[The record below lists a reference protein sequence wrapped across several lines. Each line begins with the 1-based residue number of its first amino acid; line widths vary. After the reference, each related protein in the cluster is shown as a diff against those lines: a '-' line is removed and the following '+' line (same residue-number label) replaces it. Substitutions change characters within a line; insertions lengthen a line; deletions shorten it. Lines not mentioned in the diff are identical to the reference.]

1 MGCGHQETF
10 VNCADISI
18 RGWTS
23 KPDSP
28 QLLQPRNDSY
38 PTGKPTAEPSNLDD
52 GKMSQESKPKIP
64 RPPPQPRKDI
74 LSNRHEYPPRIP
86 PPPVEYL
93 YIQDRDKRYSIPAP
107 PPESHH
113 NRTSNLHDIPPLIP
127 FPPREGTDSK
137 SVSSKM
143 AAAPSSFDSKTVK
156 YNRLSSIPAPPAEHH
171 HNRSSK
177 LYTEPPK
184 IPKPP
189 DVSQVANRSSEVKRY
204 DAIHAAT
211 GSFDSKRVANNS
223 LSVITGIQ
231 VEHNHNTEPPR
242 SPQSQDINHIQSR
255 KSNIARFSDLPAPV
269 VKPRP
274 STLLTDN
281 GTSFKNE
288 FTEGIANPV
297 PITSRKPDTT
307 SLGTQ
312 SPANIPMKEFTTPL
326 SLIDHSVWHTKAALV
341 DSKSI
346 RSMSSTV
353 APDMYSQ
360 IFNLLDKVFQTKYPD
375 MVLPNPSSANIP
387 DRHPQQTEMKSHTK
401 NTHIAK
407 TEIKSYIRNKHPLD
421 TILETSYTQNKHP
434 QDTEGKGKPP
444 NKHPQ
449 ETTVK
454 SYEPNKY
461 SPETAVK
468 SYRQNKYDQESKAK
482 SYSPNTYAQETSV
495 KSITQTT
502 KTVDKVNTSHIPNKH
517 HQKSTIKPYTQNKQL
532 QDTEI
537 KSITP
542 KKHPK
547 ETTVKSYAPNK
558 HSPET
563 AVKSYR
569 QNKYHQESKAKS
581 YSPSTYFNETS
592 VKSITQTT
600 KTMDKVNTSH
610 IPNKHHQKSTIKPYT
625 QNKQLQ
631 DTEIKSF
638 TPKKHPKETTVK
650 SYAPNKHSPETAVKS
665 YRQNKY
671 HQESKAKSYSPST
684 YANETSVKSIT
695 KTTKT
700 MDKVNTSHIPYTQ
713 NKQLQDTEIKLFTPN
728 KHPQETTVKSY
739 TKHDHSQEI
748 EGKSYSQN
756 KRPQKTAVKSYTRHY
771 DPKGSEAKSFTLN
784 KHLQELIVKSYTHN
798 KLHNSTEVKSYT
810 PNKHPQETMKSSTQN
825 KYLLETKGKSYIQNK
840 RQNRRSQESNA
851 KSNSPNKRPQET
863 AEKSYIQHRHAQEG
877 KMKSY
882 TPYKLHQAT
891 TVISYTEHNNSQ
903 ESEVKSYSQNKRPQK
918 TAVKSYIQHYD
929 PKGSKVKSFTSNK
942 HLQEITVKSYT
953 HDKLHNDTEVKSS
966 TQNKHPLE
974 TKDKSYT
981 QKKIP
986 QDIEAQSYDEKKYA
1000 QETRAKLYIT
1010 IPNKDERMVKERQIS
1025 SMHSNSRQT
1034 QLSAFDRAVLFREM
1048 SVMNPLMSS
1057 LQFSDQPSDLN
1068 IKISDV
1074 KLSNLKSTEQSPV
1087 SNSESSLSPSLIVPQ
1102 IRPSSS
1108 KQNGVSYE
1116 TLVPGN
1122 KKGNIDQTLPVTV
1135 AQYKQNSI
1143 PSSSTD
1149 LNSLI
1154 TVPNKKKSHSTL
1166 NSKVESDISRQS
1178 RVSKDK
1184 TIRQDSGTMNRYKI
1198 PRNQANQ
1205 STDLS
1210 ADTLFTESYSEQNVL
1225 AYTKPEVVNVF
1236 KKESNGVYNRN
1247 LQKQTEQSGISLK
1260 SKQASSH
1267 ILSHNVTKYVESQKR
1282 DHEMNTGW
1290 GTPLSTLDV
1299 LSKTGT
1305 LNKLLK
1311 AQEMVSQAHDQV
1323 FTKPALNTLN
1333 VTALNRYDN
1342 IPLERAGLEAQGK
1355 SQTRRDILLTNTVS
1369 KAQNMVEYAHKH
1381 IHEPQAAIKRTTN
1394 TFRDPKVS
1402 SPLQRETNNPA
1413 HRLKNAGLNVAHVQ
1427 DQTIFTVNDAADIKL
1442 LESLD
1447 NLTRAFDNSQNQD
1460 DNKNRSGSINKSS
1473 HSQYQASIHAVKHQ
1487 ESPTLKVPTLEPP
1500 TEEVAFS
1507 IETSTNK
1514 TDKFTSVTENYFKSV
1529 LDNVTSQHLA
1539 SLSTTQKP
1547 RDGMLLANKQL
1558 TPQNKQND
1566 FKGMEIENTSGA
1578 MKRPDPIT
1586 QSKSQAKYIGNIT
1599 IKANKRV
1606 SLSRHNHHNPTSS
1619 KIVPLDTSVIP
1630 GHKNTNYLLH
1640 KTSDGVAS
1648 DGQHLE
1654 RTGLNRFSDSGT
1666 KPQATDNVLPGK
1678 SLQNQLHNQNVH
1690 PTAPTPF
1697 ELKPHNY
1704 QVNFRVHGEHSGKQ
1718 RLMEETHMADF
1729 INLSSL
1735 KPNVNNKQM
1744 LMEHDYNNHVHS
1756 EQGKHANIK
1765 TQYPNQDKLI
1775 QRTTDYP
1782 IKSTIKENILQRQS
1796 AVTSSVITSNNKDS
1810 HKNIHQ
1816 GHITHTRKGL
1826 SFKAIPKTHTIQ
1838 TQAVVPET
1846 NLSTVKGAD
1855 MVGTTK
1861 LATSRGQ
1868 FDETTVTSSSA
1879 LVADDSYKIIKAITE
1894 KPLLVQTVMTT
1905 VERESIQPHSTDK
1918 ALTPKHKSL
1927 HNSDTSKL
1935 IQLGHT
1941 HVDIKVLPAQTSET
1955 WTTDIPVHE
1964 LLTSA
1969 QKTLQDL
1976 QTQAQVSQRNDMQE
1990 HSAPKIEHEHKHTE
2004 HSGFHS
2010 LEQSSSS
2017 NNLIRPVSK
2026 KALVTHDALSSQV
2039 PNTNR
2044 LSSTHNSETKL
2055 PVAEVV
2061 KQNLLSHEHSHSDGP
2076 QSLHTHTHGQA
2087 QMRKPTES
2095 NFDPLLH
2102 SGNHPQSALAKL
2114 RRENSKSSHRQLHK
2128 SGTFQDFLAHLEHAQ
2143 HGGGTV
2149 DADQHAHVLQIPK
2162 NHNLFPQGNEMQLG
2176 SLSHDSHAT
2185 EISAHAHPAHG
2196 HTHGHTHLPE
2206 LIKPDSLGHHSHENV
2221 ITLQTFADSHM
2232 HTELQPNHT
2241 AKHLDK
2247 ITDPS
2252 DMTKRARDPHVDKHA
2267 SQDHRSIPSEL
2278 SHKNST
2284 ANEWTKSMQKTTIDN
2299 FVSELTNRMESKI
2312 NKTRSHGH
2320 DTHIKVLPL
2329 SRDTI
2334 IQVLQAI
2341 ANGGESKSTIIS
2353 TSTKSSGSNRSSK
2366 HSAKLHQQPQSS
2378 SKARSDTDNEKNIVK
2393 IEPLAPIMNRVSKSQ
2408 FHPAKPTSKTKVN
2421 SNRASVQKS
2430 TKGHTTSVSIKGTD
2444 HVSSID
2450 KDVQKQNID
2459 RKLRNELSTAE
2470 ANVTRKPQYLLDL
2483 TAVVTNGKPNTDQ
2496 ISRKIKATV
2505 GPGHIGR
2512 QTVEQKSNAAKH
2524 YNPETVKSVLR
2535 KKQVKNK
2542 LSHKQV
2548 RIPDIDSNRRSK
2560 LRSSDRRLKH
2570 RTANPDR
2577 PSRKSISRSRKG
2589 QDRSS
2594 VAGKRLTNRNQ
2605 VQMKDRYI
2613 YSDVKSHS
2621 RSKQI
2626 PLTQTR
2632 ESYQSPDIVP
2642 LTKKSAKDVRSKGW
2656 LLSGTDST
2664 QDMRRKS
2671 RFRSRVNNV
2680 PATSSN
2686 NRSRSRADSIR
2697 GVRTNSSSRSRVSS
2711 GATTPSKSRSRARIG
2726 NSPMSRAKPRSR
2738 SRTNNSPATRS
2749 SSRSSSGIEIAKV
2762 TRTNMKSRPR
2772 INSAN
2777 GKRKNN
2783 RSRSRMRIV
2792 PGTPSQARART
2803 DSRQRSLS
2811 RKTTTPGRRNNRR
2824 SHSKMDT
2831 GRIEHLPVAS
2841 QFQRMRG
2848 FPGIPFSSRQTF
2860 MNTRFPNEEVRRIP
2874 ERLDRGR
2881 STSENRQISR
2891 MTDRSNSRLIK
2902 SQSNRRERARASR
2915 TRQTNPRISSRSRPP
2930 SSRSSRVRSNSRGRS
2945 LQSKR
2950 PASSSSLRTEDRGV
2964 FGDRYSSADVA
2975 SNSLQIRG
2983 FDPIQRIKP
2992 QIGSK
2997 RDRRV
3002 MFVGSPRGA
3011 ENVLSGS
3018 DLGQGKEALRKM
3030 RRLIT
3035 QSERRSAERG
3045 DTRRRIV
3052 VLPLN
3057 RQTVSRIFGDI
3068 GHGHKR

>member
-28 QLLQPRNDSY
+28 QLPQPRNDSY

-74 LSNRHEYPPRIP
+74 LSNRHESPPRIP

-127 FPPREGTDSK
+127 FPPREGTISK

-189 DVSQVANRSSEVKRY
+189 DVSQVANRSSGVKRY

-223 LSVITGIQ
+223 LSIITGIP

-255 KSNIARFSDLPAPV
+255 KSNIARFSDVPAPV

-274 STLLTDN
+274 STLSTDN
-281 GTSFKNE
+281 ATSFKNE

-387 DRHPQQTEMKSHTK
+387 DRHPQQTEMNSHTK

-407 TEIKSYIRNKHPLD
+407 TEMKSYIRNKHPLD
-421 TILETSYTQNKHP
+421 TIFETSYTQNKHP

-454 SYEPNKY
+454 SYERNKY
-461 SPETAVK
+461 FPETAVK
-468 SYRQNKYDQESKAK
+468 SSRQNKYDQESKAK

-502 KTVDKVNTSHIPNKH
+502 KTV
-517 HQKSTIKPYTQNKQL
+517 
-532 QDTEI
+532 
-537 KSITP
+537 
-542 KKHPK
+542 
-547 ETTVKSYAPNK
+547 
-558 HSPET
+558 
-563 AVKSYR
+563 
-569 QNKYHQESKAKS
+569 
-581 YSPSTYFNETS
+581 
-592 VKSITQTT
+592 
-600 KTMDKVNTSH
+600 DKVNTSH

-684 YANETSVKSIT
+684 YAQETSVKSIT
-695 KTTKT
+695 QTTKT
-700 MDKVNTSHIPYTQ
+700 VDKVNTSHIPNKHHQKSTIKPYTQ

-739 TKHDHSQEI
+739 TQHNHSQES
-748 EGKSYSQN
+748 EGKSYFQN

-810 PNKHPQETMKSSTQN
+810 PNKHPQETVKSSTQN
-825 KYLLETKGKSYIQNK
+825 KHLLETKGKSYTQNK

-851 KSNSPNKRPQET
+851 KSHSPDKRPPET
-863 AEKSYIQHRHAQEG
+863 AEKSYIQHRYAQEG

-891 TVISYTEHNNSQ
+891 TVKSYTEHNNSQ

-918 TAVKSYIQHYD
+918 TAVKSYTQHYD
-929 PKGSKVKSFTSNK
+929 PKGSEVKSFTSNK

-966 TQNKHPLE
+966 TQNKHPPE

-981 QKKIP
+981 QNKIP

-1000 QETRAKLYIT
+1000 QETRATLYIT
-1010 IPNKDERMVKERQIS
+1010 IPNKDERTVKERQIS

-1087 SNSESSLSPSLIVPQ
+1087 SNSASSLSPSLIVPQ

-1116 TLVPGN
+1116 TLVPDN

-1135 AQYKQNSI
+1135 AQYKQKSI

-1154 TVPNKKKSHSTL
+1154 TVPNKNKSHSTL
-1166 NSKVESDISRQS
+1166 YSKVESDISRQS

-1198 PRNQANQ
+1198 PRNQADQ

-1267 ILSHNVTKYVESQKR
+1267 ILSHNVTKDVESQKR

-1290 GTPLSTLDV
+1290 GTPLNTFDV
-1299 LSKTGT
+1299 LTKTGT

-1323 FTKPALNTLN
+1323 YTKPALNTLN
-1333 VTALNRYDN
+1333 VTALNQYDN
-1342 IPLERAGLEAQGK
+1342 IPLERAELEAQGK
-1355 SQTRRDILLTNTVS
+1355 PQTRRDILLTNTVG
-1369 KAQNMVEYAHKH
+1369 KAQNMVEYAHTH
-1381 IHEPQAAIKRTTN
+1381 IHEPQAAKKRTTN

-1402 SPLQRETNNPA
+1402 SLPQRETNNPA
-1413 HRLKNAGLNVAHVQ
+1413 HKLKNSGLNVAHVH
-1427 DQTIFTVNDAADIKL
+1427 DQTIFTVNDTADIKL

-1447 NLTRAFDNSQNQD
+1447 NLTRAFDNSQNKD

-1473 HSQYQASIHAVKHQ
+1473 HSQYQASMHVVKHQ
-1487 ESPTLKVPTLEPP
+1487 GSPTLKVPTLEPP

-1514 TDKFTSVTENYFKSV
+1514 TDKFTSVTENYLKSV

-1547 RDGMLLANKQL
+1547 RDGMLVANKQL

-1566 FKGMEIENTSGA
+1566 FKGMEIENTSSA

-1599 IKANKRV
+1599 IKANKRI
-1606 SLSRHNHHNPTSS
+1606 SLSRHNHHNPTNS

-1630 GHKNTNYLLH
+1630 RHKNTNYLLH
-1640 KTSDGVAS
+1640 KTLDGVAS

-1690 PTAPTPF
+1690 PTVPTPL
-1697 ELKPHNY
+1697 ELKTHNY
-1704 QVNFRVHGEHSGKQ
+1704 QVNSRVHVEHSGKQ
-1718 RLMEETHMADF
+1718 RVMGETHMADF
-1729 INLSSL
+1729 INLSSQ
-1735 KPNVNNKQM
+1735 KSNVNNKKM

-1756 EQGKHANIK
+1756 EQGKHANII
-1765 TQYPNQDKLI
+1765 TQYTNQDKLI

-1782 IKSTIKENILQRQS
+1782 NKSTIKENILQQQS
-1796 AVTSSVITSNNKDS
+1796 AVTSSIITNNNKDS

-1826 SFKAIPKTHTIQ
+1826 SFKDIPKRHTIQ
-1838 TQAVVPET
+1838 TQAVAPET
-1846 NLSTVKGAD
+1846 NLSTVKGTD
-1855 MVGTTK
+1855 TVGTAK

-1868 FDETTVTSSSA
+1868 FDETIVTSSSA

-1894 KPLLVQTVMTT
+1894 KPLLVKTVTTT
-1905 VERESIQPHSTDK
+1905 VERGSIQPHSTHK

-1941 HVDIKVLPAQTSET
+1941 HVDIKVLPAQASET
-1955 WTTDIPVHE
+1955 QTTDIPVHG

-1969 QKTLQDL
+1969 QKTLQGL
-1976 QTQAQVSQRNDMQE
+1976 QTPEQVSHRNDMQE

-2010 LEQSSSS
+2010 LEQSFTS

-2026 KALVTHDALSSQV
+2026 TTRATHDALSAQV

-2055 PVAEVV
+2055 PVAEAV

-2076 QSLHTHTHGQA
+2076 QSLHIHTHGQA
-2087 QMRKPTES
+2087 QTRKPTGS

-2114 RRENSKSSHRQLHK
+2114 RRKNSKSSHRQLHK
-2128 SGTFQDFLAHLEHAQ
+2128 SGTFQDFIAHLEHAQ

-2149 DADQHAHVLQIPK
+2149 DAHVLQIPK
-2162 NHNLFPQGNEMQLG
+2162 DHNLFPQGNEMQLG

-2185 EISAHAHPAHG
+2185 EISAHAHPAHA

-2206 LIKPDSLGHHSHENV
+2206 LIKPDSLGHHSHEKV

-2241 AKHLDK
+2241 AKYLDN

-2252 DMTKRARDPHVDKHA
+2252 DVTKAARDPHVDKHS
-2267 SQDHRSIPSEL
+2267 SQDHRSIPSEF
-2278 SHKNST
+2278 SHNNST
-2284 ANEWTKSMQKTTIDN
+2284 ANEWTKSMHKTTIDN
-2299 FVSELTNRMESKI
+2299 FVSELTNRMESNI

-2366 HSAKLHQQPQSS
+2366 HSAKLHQQPQSA

-2421 SNRASVQKS
+2421 SNRTSVQKS

-2444 HVSSID
+2444 HVSSIV

-2512 QTVEQKSNAAKH
+2512 QTVDQRLNAAKH
-2524 YNPETVKSVLR
+2524 YNPETGKSVLR

-2577 PSRKSISRSRKG
+2577 PSRKSMSRSRKG
-2589 QDRSS
+2589 QDRAS
-2594 VAGKRLTNRNQ
+2594 VAGKKLAIRNP

-2626 PLTQTR
+2626 PLTQTG

-2671 RFRSRVNNV
+2671 RFRSRVNDA

-2697 GVRTNSSSRSRVSS
+2697 GVRTNSRSRSRVSS

-2738 SRTNNSPATRS
+2738 SRANNSPATSS
-2749 SSRSSSGIEIAKV
+2749 SSRSSSGTEIAKV

-2777 GKRKNN
+2777 GKRRNN

-2792 PGTPSQARART
+2792 PGTPSQSRART

-2915 TRQTNPRISSRSRPP
+2915 TRQTSPRISSRSRPP

-2945 LQSKR
+2945 LQSRR

-3068 GHGHKR
+3068 GHGHKRW